1 MKSIITYNQ
10 AMCGRFTLV
19 ASPELLAELFDLAEA
34 PPLAPRFNIAP
45 TQPVGLVRVDPH
57 LKTLAWAL
65 TYWGLIPSW
74 SKDPSIGA
82 RLINAR
88 AETVAAKRYFGAA
101 FRRRR
106 CLIPASGF
114 FEWQAQGKGKQPFY
128 IAPADGGIFAFA
140 GLWEKWTGPDG
151 SELESA
157 TILTVEP
164 NELMAP
170 IHNRMPLILAPE
182 DYGVWLGRGGDD
194 TPAALAQ
201 LQHLFRPYLSAA
213 MEAYPVYT
221 YVNNA
226 RNEGPA
232 CIERR

>member
-1 MKSIITYNQ
+1 MVDMKSIITYNR
-10 AMCGRFTLV
+10 AMCGRFTLY

-34 PPLAPRFNIAP
+34 PPLAQRFNIAP
-45 TQPVGLVRVDPH
+45 TQPVGIVRIDPR
-57 LKTLAWAL
+57 LKTRAWAL

-88 AETVAAKRYFGAA
+88 AETVPEKPSFRAP

-114 FEWQAQGKGKQPFY
+114 YEWQVQGKGKQPYY
-128 IAPADGGIFAFA
+128 ITPADGGVFAFA
-140 GLWEKWTGPDG
+140 GLWEKWTSPDG

-170 IHNRMPLILAPE
+170 IHSRMPLILAPE

-194 TPAALAQ
+194 TPTALAQ
-201 LQHLFRPYLSAA
+201 LQHLFRPYPAAA
-213 MEAYPVYT
+213 MAGLPCLYL
-221 YVNNA
+221 
-226 RNEGPA
+226 
-232 CIERR
+232 CQ